1 MSRFSA
7 RATTSTENTHTAFKE
22 NRHKLGVLITNL
34 GTPDAPTPKALR
46 RYLAE
51 FLSDPRVVE
60 IPRILWLCIL
70 HGIILR
76 IRPKKSA
83 KLYESIWTDDGS
95 PLLSISLKQQYKLQQ
110 QLGESCLVKLG
121 MRYGSYSIAEALRDF
136 QQQGIT
142 RIVALPLYP
151 QYGGPTTGATFD
163 AIADELKKWRFV
175 PEFHFINH
183 YYRNPSYI
191 QALCNSITEHL
202 DPNNLPDKLVLSYHG
217 MPKQFLKNGDPYYCH
232 SLATTQQV
240 KVALMKI
247 LPFEEEQIISTFQ
260 SRFGKAEWLQPYT
273 DVTLAQLAKD
283 GAKKVAIACPA
294 FSVDCLET
302 LEEIAEENKDIF
314 IEAGGA
320 EFQYIP
326 ALNDRDDHIGAMQDL
341 IKPYIN

>member
-1 MSRFSA
+1 M
-7 RATTSTENTHTAFKE
+7 
-22 NRHKLGVLITNL
+22 
-34 GTPDAPTPKALR
+34 
-46 RYLAE
+46 
-51 FLSDPRVVE
+51 
-60 IPRILWLCIL
+60 
-70 HGIILR
+70 
-76 IRPKKSA
+76 
-83 KLYESIWTDDGS
+83 
-95 PLLSISLKQQYKLQQ
+95 KQQYKLQQ

-320 EFQYIP
+320 ELQYIP
-326 ALNDRDDHIGAMQDL
+326 ALNDRDDHIGAMKDL